1 MLSEMELVAKI
12 EQLRIELVLL
22 TLKYGIG
29 SPEVLKKSQ
38 HLDEA
43 LNQYYHF
50 TFRKASF

>member
-1 MLSEMELVAKI
+1 MLSEMELVARI
-12 EQLRIELVLL
+12 EQLRTELVLL
-22 TLKYGIG
+22 ALKHGLG

-50 TFRKASF
+50 TFHKASS